1 MEVFEG
7 KIEFSVDPLGGG
19 DPRDHSFLAPEGK
32 RRCLL
37 RTRSRQEWPREAF
50 IDKEADD
57 LHIISFDADGG
68 KYLLESAVRLGM
80 GYERQEAEWTV
91 EEVEGQLGEEVESTQ
106 QVVELMADDLA
117 YAEDAFP
124 TNEMFE
130 SAGRP
135 ARRNPPIDKDD
146 ILFGVRGARGLDLA
160 QRKKI
165 REMIRKGPIT
175 QDVLPAGSVKVIM
188 HDGEERIV
196 KSEFM
201 VQQPPKQV

>member
-1 MEVFEG
+1 MEAFEG
-7 KIEFSVDPLGGG
+7 KIEFCVDPLGGG
-19 DPRDHSFLAPEGK
+19 EPEDHSFLAPEGK

-50 IDKEADD
+50 IDKEADN

-106 QVVELMADDLA
+106 QVVELMADDLT
-117 YAEDAFP
+117 YVVDAFP
-124 TNEMFE
+124 PDEPVDPPVR
-130 SAGRP
+130 S
-135 ARRNPPIDKDD
+135 NPRIDKDD
-146 ILFGVRGARGLDLA
+146 MLFSIRGARGLNET
-160 QRKKI
+160 RREKI
-165 REMIRKGPIT
+165 REMIRKGPVT
-175 QDVLPAGSVKVIM
+175 QQALPAGSVKVIM
-188 HDGEERIV
+188 PDGEERV
-196 KSEFM
+196 VESQFM